1 MLVTT
6 AMSGTR
12 WRKVPSLSSASTT
25 IHAPSSQTALVPI
38 SLTSPPIRNDGRRPD
53 STRIRASI
61 EAVVVLPWVPATA
74 MHRLRAAIPARVSA
88 RDSTGRPSRSASTTS
103 GLSGPTAVERVSRS
117 ASPTLAASW
126 PMATSTPSERSRSVT
141 PDSRRSLPDTW
152 CPMAWSTVAM
162 ALMPAPPTP
171 TMWMWGTA
179 VGSPTPAARA
189 EAESAERPGPTVT
202 SALRA
207 GRWRPPRRRRP
218 RRRPDGRGHG
228 PPVPSPPGAAD
239 RPAGPRRPS

>member
-25 IHAPSSQTALVPI
+25 IHAPVSQAALVPI
-38 SLTSPPIRNDGRRPD
+38 SLTSPPIRNDGRRPA

-88 RDSTGRPSRSASTTS
+88 RDSTGRPRRCASTTS
-103 GLSGPTAVERVSRS
+103 GLSGPTAVDRVSRS
-117 ASPTLAASW
+117 ASPTWAASC
-126 PMATSTPSERSRSVT
+126 PMATSTPRARSRSVT
-141 PDSRRSLPDTW
+141 PDSRRSLPDTR

-171 TMWMWGTA
+171 TMWMWAAT
-179 VGSPTPAARA
+179 VGSPTPVTGA
-189 EAESAERPGPTVT
+189 GPVGVPSPPPVT
-202 SALRA
+202 PVPRIV
-207 GRWRPPRRRRP
+207 RWPSPRRP
-218 RRRPDGRGHG
+218 RPPRRPDGRGRAPPG
-228 PPVPSPPGAAD
+228 PWPPGARG
-239 RPAGPRRPS
+239 RPPAPRRWS